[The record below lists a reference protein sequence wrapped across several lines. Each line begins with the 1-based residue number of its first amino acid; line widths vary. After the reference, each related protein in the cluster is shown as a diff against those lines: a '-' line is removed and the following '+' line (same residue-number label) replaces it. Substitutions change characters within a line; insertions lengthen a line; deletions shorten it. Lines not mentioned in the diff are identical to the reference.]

1 MKLIKEINENES
13 GQTFILVLIMLL
25 LGGLIIASLLG
36 YMSTGLN
43 VGRVYEER
51 MAELYAADSGVED
64 ALWKIKTKAT
74 GVPQTE
80 FDPPME
86 YSIDDVNGKEFDDD
100 AIVIKYIDEITY
112 RVESTAKSTDTG
124 SSTTIVAHASILDF
138 DFFLDNAITSRGT
151 VDLKSEGAKKA
162 MVYDGDV
169 IYCTGDPPSEEQVI
183 AGPLGKDGKVIN
195 ECVDWPTCESISGH
209 YRDQVTALPDAG
221 DTWDLKD
228 NPDISPL
235 YRRDGDLNIY
245 STSNN
250 LTGVLEGTIYVT
262 GDLLI
267 GQQKQDFTLKL
278 SDHNDKPQT
287 IFVKGEIKIGGKCTI
302 TGSGCIIAC
311 GDIFFLPKISSSV
324 YDFVFVMSIN
334 GTTTFNPGAPSS
346 DFYGSLA
353 GNVDVQLQ
361 PGKSLTWTEYPEDL
375 NLPGFG
381 DQHNVISAIRT
392 WEISL
397 A

>member
-64 ALWKIKTKAT
+64 ALWQIKT
-74 GVPQTE
+74 VPDDLPQTE
-80 FDPPME
+80 GASWT
-86 YSIDDVNGKEFDDD
+86 YSITDVNDKEVNP
-100 AIVIKYIDEITY
+100 VIITY
-112 RVESTAKSTDTG
+112 VDEEEEIYKIESTATNTETL

-311 GDIFFLPKISSSV
+311 GDILFLPKISSSV